1 MTTRRLLGLI
11 AFAPLRAFDGG
22 LHLEALAA
30 LHHDLAAA
38 DGCSGWRCGAC
49 GSGCKACRHDAT
61 VFLQKSLERRETVGG
76 IEGEHLEDESV
87 DLRRDVWPQLAWR
100 NGSALEALAD
110 HRGRV
115 VALERSDAGERM
127 VDRSAERIHVGAVV
141 YGLLL
146 DLLWGDVVGRTPD
159 LVSILL
165 HRRKAEVYKLR
176 VAVRVKKH
184 VLRLYVAMHKPL
196 IGGAAERLRDLL
208 ADFHHPRNV
217 D

>member
-11 AFAPLRAFDGG
+11 AFAPLRAFDCG

-38 DGCSGWRCGAC
+38 DGCPGWRCGAC
-49 GSGCKACRHDAT
+49 GSGSKACRHDAT
-61 VFLQKSLERRETVGG
+61 VFLQKSLERREPVGR
-76 IEGEHLEDESV
+76 IERKHLEDERV
-87 DLRRDVWPQLAWR
+87 DLRRDVGTQLAWR

-141 YGLLL
+141 DRLLL
-146 DLLWGDVVGRTPD
+146 HLFGGDVVGRTPD
-159 LVSILL
+159 FVSVLL
-165 HRRKAEVYKLR
+165 HRREAEVDELG
-176 VAVRVKKH
+176 VAVRVEKH
-184 VLRLYVAMHKPL
+184 VLRLDVAVDKPL
-196 IGGAAERLRDLL
+196 VGGT
-208 ADFHHPRNV
+208 P
-217 D
+217 